1 MHNAK
6 MSNTYIFKNVG
17 SRESTEWPR
26 RHMKREESPP
36 AKKLK
41 TESSVPKHKD
51 APVHEIVGGSS
62 VRQYLN
68 KHLTQHLLE
77 GLKKVSKEKPEDPLA
92 SLGQFL
98 IQRSDELKKAE
109 NE

>member
-1 MHNAK
+1 
-6 MSNTYIFKNVG
+6 MSAPENPQDGQGISVDSMLSENQAP
-17 SRESTEWPR
+17 E
-26 RHMKREESPP
+26 MKREESPP

-41 TESSVPKHKD
+41 TESSLSKHKD

-77 GLKKVSKEKPEDPLA
+77 GLKKISKEKPEDPLA

-109 NE
+109 TE